1 MKYRNMTAVFLLLTV
16 FLLAL
21 TGCKGNSKS
30 ANTGQTIVYGLQ
42 SDPKTLDPQIASDP
56 SSITVINALY
66 EGLARLGADGNAAPG
81 AAERWQSNGDSTEFT
96 FYLRKGANWSN
107 KKPVTADDFVYAFRR
122 AVSPETGSPACRQM
136 FCLKNARQIN
146 AGKMSP
152 EQLGVTAVDSHTLK
166 VQLEYSYPGFPKLT
180 AETAFMPCN
189 QAFFESTSGRYG
201 LDSAYVLGNG
211 PFRIDGKYGW
221 AHSQYLN
228 LRASSTYSGE
238 KPALPAN
245 LNFEVNGKGINLSD
259 PVAALKSGSVDAVS
273 VTAAQAREAAA
284 AGCSITSFQNSTW
297 GLCFNTDSSLMKNVN
312 IRKAFVQAFSRKK
325 AIAHKPQDT
334 TEADDILLPD
344 TTLLGENYR
353 KQAGGPFCLSQ
364 DASASQTLSAGLSE
378 LGLSQMDSVSVLCPN
393 DENIKLML
401 NEMII
406 CWNAQFHNY
415 FNMETVDDSALVSK
429 VQSGNYQIALYP
441 ITPTGDGPLAVLS
454 QFRSGADGNFTN
466 YSNTAYDSLL
476 TKTESDGGAQ
486 AAADYAAAEEYLCRQ
501 AVFDPLYY
509 GKQYFAAAKGVSGI
523 VFHPYQGGADFLS
536 VRKD

>member
-1 MKYRNMTAVFLLLTV
+1 MKYRKMTAVFLLLTV

-21 TGCKGNSKS
+21 TGCKGNKS

-42 SDPKTLDPQIASDP
+42 SDPKTLDPQIASD
-56 SSITVINALY
+56 SSSTTVIGALY
-66 EGLARLGADGNAAPG
+66 EGLTRLDANGNASPG
-81 AAERWQSNGDSTEFT
+81 VAERWQGNGDSTEFT

-136 FCLKNARQIN
+136 LCLKNARPIS
-146 AGKMSP
+146 AGKMPP

-189 QAFFESTSGRYG
+189 RAFFESTSGRYG
-201 LDSAYVLGNG
+201 LDSSYVLGNG

-245 LNFEVNGKGINLSD
+245 LKLEVNGKGVNLSD
-259 PVAALKSGSVDAVS
+259 PVAALKNGSVDAVS
-273 VTAAQAREAAA
+273 VTAAQARTAAA

-297 GLCFNTDSSLMKNVN
+297 GLCFNTDSRLMKNVN

-334 TEADDILLPD
+334 AEADDILLPG
-344 TTLLGENYR
+344 TTLLGKNYR
-353 KQAGGPFCLSQ
+353 KLAGGPFCLSQ
-364 DASASQTLSAGLSE
+364 DASASKTLAAGLSE

-415 FNMETVDDSALVSK
+415 FNMETVDDSTLVSR
-429 VQSGNYQIALYP
+429 VQSGDYQIALCP
-441 ITPTGDGPLAVLS
+441 VTPTSDGPSAVLS

-476 TKTESDGGAQ
+476 AKAESDGGTQ

-536 VRKD
+536 ARKD